1 MNLST
6 MISVAALSLFKSRLS
21 NSFVPHS
28 IRTFEKAA
36 RSSLS
41 TLEQPPVAKLQK
53 SNSVSGESLEDT
65 ILTEEAWSHYQ
76 AIMKIIMNKSKD
88 KNKHKEEIVAEVD
101 TYVSLN
107 QALLDST
114 VSFPTDNIHD
124 AWASQRKKFLDKT
137 GFTAK
142 HMEFLTLYLR
152 LAGDM
157 FAKRQLPEPAV
168 LAWYKVKESG
178 VVPPEKSFST
188 FTYALGLS
196 EGLKSICLE
205 VSQVHDQ
212 MFKPTETSIYLR
224 VKDLITMGNITD
236 AEVLLNQLSD
246 NEKRLRTFAP
256 YLKWHCDKGNIDEA
270 LLLLNQM
277 RKCDGVHLDAE
288 TYAILVSAMI
298 RKGVVF
304 PNAASLESLS
314 RLGYHATSGP
324 ALLDEVLSLMADDVL
339 ELNLDSVMMI
349 MKAFKQDNSPERAG
363 STAESIDYQ
372 CVDTGLRKFCAGRV
386 SISDKNALCPETGVK
401 VRLIS
406 LNDEQ
411 RGQFHCS
418 LLDLASSQNE
428 DSSDETDQS
437 HGPKRARLAQ
447 DARDSLEK
455 FSNWLATRR
464 GEPYT
469 AIVDGANVAF
479 FRCKFFDYKQIQCIV
494 DELESKGERPLV
506 ILPRKYTQKS
516 FWVPTAGCFQQ
527 LKPDGIK
534 ILNRLNVTGKLYVC
548 PRDCLDDYY
557 WMLASVANQ
566 KFERSEEFSEGKLP
580 GLRPLLATNDLM
592 RDHKLALLEPRL
604 FRRWFSCH
612 IVNYIIKGR
621 DEGSLG
627 PYACLSPAHLFSR
640 EIQANEAIESGHGM
654 VWHFPV
660 AEWPEP
666 ERFCIKLLR

>member
-464 GEPYT
+464 GSRIQLLLTVPMLHSFVVNFLITSKFNALSTSSNQKGNGRLSSCREST
-469 AIVDGANVAF
+469 LRKVFGCQLQAAF
-479 FRCKFFDYKQIQCIV
+479 N
-494 DELESKGERPLV
+494 S
-506 ILPRKYTQKS
+506 
-516 FWVPTAGCFQQ
+516 
-527 LKPDGIK
+527 
-534 ILNRLNVTGKLYVC
+534 LNRTVSK
-548 PRDCLDDYY
+548 
-557 WMLASVANQ
+557 
-566 KFERSEEFSEGKLP
+566 
-580 GLRPLLATNDLM
+580 
-592 RDHKLALLEPRL
+592 
-604 FRRWFSCH
+604 
-612 IVNYIIKGR
+612 
-621 DEGSLG
+621 SLID
-627 PYACLSPAHLFSR
+627 S
-640 EIQANEAIESGHGM
+640 M
-654 VWHFPV
+654 
-660 AEWPEP
+660 
-666 ERFCIKLLR
+666 